1 MKARSALL
9 GYAVTLGLVEVH
21 ADGGGFVWSLG
32 LVCLLVGWIP
42 AAPSDARS
50 AGLQVFRPGGFAL
63 AAALIAWVAIHGALS
78 LEAPAALVTVIRVV
92 ALTGLLV
99 VPLTPPAARGLH
111 ALGLILCAWS
121 LASLQPE
128 PAPLELALGLLLL
141 AGALDGLRQS
151 PSRRSTVS
159 LAVLLMGI
167 LPWLSG
173 LELPRWNAAVA
184 APVTPSHP
192 PPSSVDPDLE
202 SGVDPDQVWATGE
215 TARRSM
221 RLVATVKAPQLEG
234 DLLLR
239 VAALEGVR
247 RQGFYL
253 RPELNPQPECLQ
265 PVRVEAQVELN
276 ESVSGYLPCV
286 GIPREIS
293 LSHSLSDAG
302 AALVQAATYPLDY
315 TAVGEVVHPRFLLAG
330 RDSLSRPDL
339 LELPGGLP
347 PELGAL
353 ARDAVEGREGP
364 WRKALAAARWLQD
377 RAEYADTEFAEGDL
391 YPRLQAFLTRTRTGV
406 CTEFAAA
413 LVVFL
418 RSQGVPCRLVL
429 GYRSEDREP
438 DGTYL
443 VRALHAHAWV
453 ELPLQGAGWVAIDPT
468 PGGSL
473 PLPPEP
479 GPAPTPPPEPG
490 SEWGDGGRLL
500 LVRLRPLLGT
510 LVALALLAVVILRLR
525 QQLGER
531 HRGWRAQLEAVGS
544 APKFPERERWLQV
557 IRGLGYRVGGA
568 ETPADY
574 LRRRGAG
581 PAWLEGNALYERARF
596 GGADPAV
603 VAEFRRW
610 LDEAAAGR
618 VALDAQVEA

>member
-1 MKARSALL
+1 MKSRSALL
-9 GYAVTLGLVEVH
+9 GYAVTLGLVEVYT
-21 ADGGGFVWSLG
+21 GGSGFVWSLG

-42 AAPSDARS
+42 SSPGDARS
-50 AGLQVFRPGGFAL
+50 PGLEVFRPGGFAL
-63 AAALIAWVAIHGALS
+63 AAALIAWVGVHGALS
-78 LEAPAALVTVIRVV
+78 LEAPPPAVTVVRVV
-92 ALTGLLV
+92 ALTGLLL
-99 VPLTPPAARGLH
+99 VPLTPPAAGGLH

-121 LASLQPE
+121 LATLQPD
-128 PAPLELALGLLLL
+128 PSPVELALGLLLL

-159 LAVLLMGI
+159 LAVLLLGI

-173 LELPRWNAAVA
+173 VELPRWSSTATA
-184 APVTPSHP
+184 APASPRDPSRAP
-192 PPSSVDPDLE
+192 ETPDLE
-202 SGVDPDQVWATGE
+202 SGVDPDHVWATGG

-221 RLVATVKAPQLEG
+221 RLIATVRAPQLQG

-247 RQGFYL
+247 RQGFYV

-265 PVRVEAQVELN
+265 PLRVEARVELS

-286 GIPREIS
+286 GIPREVS
-293 LSHSLSDAG
+293 LPHSLSDAG
-302 AALVQAATYPLDY
+302 ATLMQPARYPLSY
-315 TAVGEVVHPRFLLAG
+315 TAIGEAVHPRFLLAG

-339 LELPGGLP
+339 LELPDGLP
-347 PELGAL
+347 PELVELG
-353 ARDAVEGREGP
+353 REAVGVREGP
-364 WRKALAAARWLQD
+364 WRKALAAARWVQD
-377 RAEYADTEFAEGDL
+377 RAAYADTEFAEGDL
-391 YPRLQAFLTRTRTGV
+391 YPRCMAFLTRTRAGV

-413 LVVFL
+413 LVVLL

-438 DGTYL
+438 DGTHL

-468 PGGSL
+468 PGGAL

-479 GPAPTPPPEPG
+479 PPEALP
-490 SEWGDGGRLL
+490 SPDRRDWGDRGRSLL
-500 LVRLRPLLGT
+500 ARLRPLLGT
-510 LVALALLAVVILRLR
+510 LVTLALLAVVIFRLR
-525 QQLGER
+525 QQLGDR
-531 HRGWRAQLEAVGS
+531 DRGWREQLEAGGS
-544 APKFPERERWLQV
+544 SPDLPERERWLLLLQ
-557 IRGLGYRVGGA
+557 RLGYRVGGA

-581 PAWLEGNALYERARF
+581 ESWLQGHALYERARF
-596 GGADPAV
+596 GGADPAT

-610 LDEAAAGR
+610 LDGVAAGR
-618 VALDAQVEA
+618 VALDARPDA